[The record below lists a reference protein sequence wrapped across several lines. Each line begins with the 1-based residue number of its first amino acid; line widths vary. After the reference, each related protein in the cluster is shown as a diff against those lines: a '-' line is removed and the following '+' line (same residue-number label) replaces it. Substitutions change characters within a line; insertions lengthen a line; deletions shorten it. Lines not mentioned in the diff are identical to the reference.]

1 MKPRRPNPAGSPGPA
16 RAARPGP
23 APAASAGPARA
34 GSPGPAPAARPGP
47 ARAAS
52 AGPAPAASAGLA
64 PGARPGPAHSPAPAP
79 RPHLVEVRHL
89 RYFQAVAEEL
99 HFGRAAA
106 RLGIAQPPLSQQI
119 RRLEELLGA
128 TLFDRTTRRVLL
140 TDAGAVLL
148 EGTER
153 VVQTLD
159 GVLDATRR
167 AAGGETGRLAVAFA
181 SSVMFQTLPSLL
193 RAFRDRFPDVVL
205 ELREL
210 PTGLQLAALQAGEI
224 DVGFVR
230 EPPETAGVAMETVMR
245 EPLVVAVSR
254 EHPLAGGGG
263 EGGAAC
269 PDDVFLEDVRALAEE
284 PFVLFPQELAPGL
297 HAQVMAVCRASGFE
311 PRVVQESR
319 ELYTTVSLVEAGL
332 GVTLVPASIRKM
344 GWEGV
349 RYLPV
354 GGVETRID
362 MAWREDTERPVRPVV
377 ASFLELV
384 REELGVGVREGAP

>member
-1 MKPRRPNPAGSPGPA
+1 MNPRAPTPGTRSATGHAPAATGHAPAPGTGS
-16 RAARPGP
+16 GP
-23 APAASAGPARA
+23 AP
-34 GSPGPAPAARPGP
+34 SPP
-47 ARAAS
+47 
-52 AGPAPAASAGLA
+52 
-64 PGARPGPAHSPAPAP
+64 PAP

-153 VVQTLD
+153 VVRTLD

-230 EPPETAGVAMETVMR
+230 EPPDTSGVAMETVMR

-254 EHPLAGGGG
+254 EHGLAESLAAGASG
-263 EGGAAC
+263 E
-269 PDDVFLEDVRALAEE
+269 DVFREDVRALAEE
-284 PFVLFPQELAPGL
+284 PFVLFPEELAPGL

-362 MAWREDTERPVRPVV
+362 MAWREDAERPVRPVV

-384 REELGVGVREGAP
+384 REELGVRRDRSASGNRS

>member
-1 MKPRRPNPAGSPGPA
+1 MKPRRPNS
-16 RAARPGP
+16 
-23 APAASAGPARA
+23 AAS
-34 GSPGPAPAARPGP
+34 PGP

-52 AGPAPAASAGLA
+52 AGIA
-64 PGARPGPAHSPAPAP
+64 PGARPGPAPAPAPAP

-193 RAFRDRFPDVVL
+193 RAFRDQYPDVVL

-210 PTGLQLAALQAGEI
+210 PTGLQLAALQAGEL

-230 EPPETAGVAMETVMR
+230 EPPGTPGVAMETVMR

-254 EHPLAGGGG
+254 EHPLAGALDGAGAEGAGAEGAGAEPDGGTG
-263 EGGAAC
+263 S
-269 PDDVFLEDVRALAEE
+269 PDDLVLEDVCALAEE
-284 PFVLFPQELAPGL
+284 PFVLFPEELAPGL

-354 GGVETRID
+354 SGVETRID
-362 MAWREDTERPVRPVV
+362 MAWREDAERPLRPVV

-384 REELGVGVREGAP
+384 REELGVRTDGSASGNRS